1 LTHIGDNTKV
11 NTATS
16 AIDVARSALLETIPA
31 DHVGNSLDSA
41 VEQTEDTSVTI
52 TSYTFECTSPG
63 YPGWYW
69 EVSLVEVN
77 GQSELSVSEVNLL
90 PGSSALVPEQW
101 KPWADRIE
109 AGDLGVGDLLPIS
122 EDDDRLTAGFT
133 ALGDL
138 EDLSEDLAPL
148 HPAQWELGLGREKVL
163 SKVGL
168 ERAVDRW
175 FEKQNGPRSAMAKSA
190 PAHCGSCGFL
200 VAIGGSLGQV
210 FGVCGNEFGAADGQV
225 VATTFGC
232 GAHSS
237 VRVQPAAPIPVV
249 DLVIDDQADEQSDSS
264 DLPDYVADPEP
275 LDADGI
281 EEIDADEAEDRS
293 EAIASEFAMKEAV
306 EAIEAASEI
315 IEMENLDSDEAAV
328 EIADFYQ
335 DDESGTSEDQ
345 R

>member
-1 LTHIGDNTKV
+1 V

-16 AIDVARSALLETIPA
+16 ALDVARSALLKTIPA
-31 DHVGNSLDSA
+31 DHVGNALDS
-41 VEQTEDTSVTI
+41 VTEPSEDTSVTI

-90 PGSSALVPEQW
+90 PGSAALVPEQW
-101 KPWADRIE
+101 KPWADRVE

-122 EDDDRLTAGFT
+122 EDDERLTAGFT

-163 SKVGL
+163 SSLGL

-249 DLVIDDQADEQSDSS
+249 NLVIDDQADEQSDSS

-275 LDADGI
+275 ADADEI
-281 EEIDADEAEDRS
+281 EEIDADEVEDRG

-306 EAIEAASEI
+306 EAIEAATEI
-315 IEMENLDSDEAAV
+315 LEMENLDSDEAAT
-328 EIADFYQ
+328 EIADFYG
-335 DDESGTSEDQ
+335 DEESDASEDQ

>member
-1 LTHIGDNTKV
+1 MTTK
-11 NTATS
+11 TS
-16 AIDVARSALLETIPA
+16 AVDIARQALLESITA
-31 DHVGNSLDSA
+31 AHVGKALDSI
-41 VEQTEDTSVTI
+41 VEPSEDPAATI

-90 PGSSALVPEQW
+90 PGAAALVPEQW
-101 KPWADRIE
+101 KPWADRVE

-122 EDDDRLTAGFT
+122 ENDERLTAGFT

-138 EDLSEDLAPL
+138 EDLAEDLAPL
-148 HPAQWELGLGREKVL
+148 HPMQWELGLGREKVL
-163 SKVGL
+163 STIGL

-237 VRVQPAAPIPVV
+237 VRVEQATPIPVV
-249 DLVIDDQADEQSDSS
+249 DLVIDDRADEQSDSS
-264 DLPDYVADPEP
+264 DLPDYVADV
-275 LDADGI
+275 I
-281 EEIDADEAEDRS
+281 EEDSEIDTNEAEDRT
-293 EAIASEFAMKEAV
+293 EAVASEFAMKEAV
-306 EAIEAASEI
+306 EAIEAATEI
-315 IEMENLDSDEAAV
+315 LEMENLDSDEAAT
-328 EIADFYQ
+328 EIADFYG
-335 DDESGTSEDQ
+335 DEESDTSEES

>member
-1 LTHIGDNTKV
+1 LKI
-11 NTATS
+11 ATS
-16 AIDVARSALLETIPA
+16 AVEIARSALLESIPA
-31 DHVGNSLDSA
+31 DHVGKALDSV
-41 VEQTEDTSVTI
+41 VEPTDDSSVKI

-69 EVSLVEVN
+69 EVSLVEVT

-90 PGSSALVPEQW
+90 PGAAALVPEQW
-101 KPWADRIE
+101 KPWADRVE

-122 EDDDRLTAGFT
+122 ENDERLTAGFT

-138 EDLSEDLAPL
+138 EELSEDLAPL
-148 HPAQWELGLGREKVL
+148 HPMQWELGLGREQVL
-163 SKVGL
+163 STVGL

-200 VAIGGSLGQV
+200 VAIGGSIGQV

-237 VRVQPAAPIPVV
+237 VRVAQSTPIPVV
-249 DLVIDDQADEQSDSS
+249 DLVIDDRADEQSDSS

-275 LDADGI
+275 SDL
-281 EEIDADEAEDRS
+281 DEAESIDSDETEDRS
-293 EAIASEFAMKEAV
+293 EATAAEFAMKDAV
-306 EAIEAASEI
+306 EAIEAATEI
-315 IEMENLDSDEAAV
+315 LEMENLDADESAT
-328 EIADFYQ
+328 EISDFY
-335 DDESGTSEDQ
+335 DDEDDDQ
-345 R
+345 

>member
-1 LTHIGDNTKV
+1 MTTK
-11 NTATS
+11 TS
-16 AIDVARSALLETIPA
+16 AVDIARQALLESITA
-31 DHVGNSLDSA
+31 AHVGKALDSI
-41 VEQTEDTSVTI
+41 VEPSEDPAATI

-90 PGSSALVPEQW
+90 PGAAALVPEQW
-101 KPWADRIE
+101 KPWADRVE

-122 EDDDRLTAGFT
+122 ENDERLTAGFT

-138 EDLSEDLAPL
+138 EDLAEDLAPL
-148 HPAQWELGLGREKVL
+148 HPMQWELGLGREKVL
-163 SKVGL
+163 SAIGL

-237 VRVQPAAPIPVV
+237 VRVEQATPIPVV
-249 DLVIDDQADEQSDSS
+249 DLVIDDRADEQSDSS
-264 DLPDYVADPEP
+264 DLPDYVADV
-275 LDADGI
+275 I
-281 EEIDADEAEDRS
+281 EEDSEIDTNEAEDRT
-293 EAIASEFAMKEAV
+293 EAVASEFAMKEAV
-306 EAIEAASEI
+306 EAIEAATEI
-315 IEMENLDSDEAAV
+315 LEMENLDSDEAAT
-328 EIADFYQ
+328 EIADFYG
-335 DDESGTSEDQ
+335 DEESDTSEES

>member
-1 LTHIGDNTKV
+1 MTTK
-11 NTATS
+11 TS
-16 AIDVARSALLETIPA
+16 AVDIARQALLESIA
-31 DHVGNSLDSA
+31 AAHVGKALDSI
-41 VEQTEDTSVTI
+41 VEPSEDPAATI

-90 PGSSALVPEQW
+90 PGAAALVPEQW
-101 KPWADRIE
+101 KPWADRVE

-122 EDDDRLTAGFT
+122 ENDERLTAGFT

-138 EDLSEDLAPL
+138 EDLAEDLAPL
-148 HPAQWELGLGREKVL
+148 HPMQWELGLGREKVL
-163 SKVGL
+163 STIGL

-237 VRVQPAAPIPVV
+237 VRVEQATPIPVV
-249 DLVIDDQADEQSDSS
+249 DLVIDDRADEQSDSS
-264 DLPDYVADPEP
+264 DLPDYVADVIDE
-275 LDADGI
+275 DS
-281 EEIDADEAEDRS
+281 EIDTDEAEDRT
-293 EAIASEFAMKEAV
+293 EAVASEFAMKEAV
-306 EAIEAASEI
+306 EAIEAATEI
-315 IEMENLDSDEAAV
+315 LEMENLDSDEAAT
-328 EIADFYQ
+328 EIADFYG
-335 DDESGTSEDQ
+335 DEESDTSEES

>member
-1 LTHIGDNTKV
+1 M

-16 AIDVARSALLETIPA
+16 AIDLARSALLESIPA
-31 DHVGNSLDSA
+31 EHIGKALDSV
-41 VEQTEDTSVTI
+41 VEPSEDPAATI

-69 EVSLVEVN
+69 EVSLVEVTD
-77 GQSELSVSEVNLL
+77 QAELSVSEINLL
-90 PGSSALVPEQW
+90 PGSAALVPEQW
-101 KPWADRIE
+101 KPWADRVE

-122 EDDDRLTAGFT
+122 DDDERLTAGFT

-138 EDLSEDLAPL
+138 EDLSDDLAPL

-163 SKVGL
+163 STLGL

-175 FEKQNGPRSAMAKSA
+175 FDKQNGPRSAMAKSA
-190 PAHCGSCGFL
+190 PASCGSCGFL
-200 VAIGGSLGQV
+200 VAIGGSIGQV

-237 VRVQPAAPIPVV
+237 VRAAQSAPIPVV
-249 DLVIDDQADEQSDSS
+249 DLVIDDRADEQSDSS
-264 DLPDYVADPEP
+264 DLPDYVPDPEP
-275 LDADGI
+275 IDSDDA
-281 EEIDADEAEDRS
+281 EAIDSDDAEDRS

-306 EAIEAASEI
+306 EAIEAATEI

-328 EIADFYQ
+328 EIADFYG
-335 DDESGTSEDQ
+335 DAESDASEDSQ
-345 R
+345 

>member
-1 LTHIGDNTKV
+1 M

-16 AIDVARSALLETIPA
+16 ALDVARSALLETIPA
-31 DHVGNSLDSA
+31 DHVGKALDSV
-41 VEQTEDTSVTI
+41 VEPSEDTSVTI

-90 PGSSALVPEQW
+90 PGSAALVPEQW
-101 KPWADRIE
+101 KPWADRVE

-122 EDDDRLTAGFT
+122 EDDERLTAGFT

-163 SKVGL
+163 SSLGL

-237 VRVQPAAPIPVV
+237 VRVQPVAPIPVV

-275 LDADGI
+275 VDADEI
-281 EEIDADEAEDRS
+281 EEIDADEVEDRG

-306 EAIEAASEI
+306 EAIEAATEI
-315 IEMENLDSDEAAV
+315 LEMENLDSDEAAT
-328 EIADFYQ
+328 EIADFYG
-335 DDESGTSEDQ
+335 DEESDASEDQ